1 MDEVFDKVRA
11 VVAQTFNATVEEIK
25 AETSPETLEAWDS
38 MGQLS
43 LTLALEQEFDV
54 QLPPEGVERIKD
66 VKSAAVVVR
75 EALAA
80 RG

>member
-1 MDEVFDKVRA
+1 MDAVLEKVRA
-11 VVAQTFNATVEEIK
+11 VVAQTFNVPVEEVT
-25 AETSPETLEAWDS
+25 AQTSPESLEAWDS

-66 VKSAAVVVR
+66 VASAAAEVR
-75 EALAA
+75 AA
-80 RG
+80 QTK